1 MMTLE
6 KKEKVVRSNTRIT
19 PTQSKFIKDLAKTT
33 GHSEGEVFREI
44 IQFYIDN
51 HKK

>member
-1 MMTLE
+1 MLK

-19 PTQSKFIKDLAKTT
+19 PDQAKFIKELAKST
-33 GHSEGEVFREI
+33 GNSEGEIFREI

-51 HKK
+51 QKK